1 VVGGYPAGQ
10 QWDIRREALT
20 PAERATMD
28 ALPFPPRD
36 PLDGTHGPVVEYW
49 LHAA

>member
-1 VVGGYPAGQ
+1 M
-10 QWDIRREALT
+10 E
-20 PAERATMD
+20 

-36 PLDGTHGPVVEYW
+36 PLDGTHGPVVEHW